1 MVRLLK
7 HPLCTSFALVL
18 ALSVGAGIAVLLLSH
33 SHSAPQAA
41 EITAPSAHLGELP
54 ELW

>member
-1 MVRLLK
+1 MVWLLK

-18 ALSVGAGIAVLLLSH
+18 ALTAGIAVLFLSH

-41 EITAPSAHLGELP
+41 EIIAPSAHLGELP